1 MKRGN
6 FRNIIR
12 HLILI
17 VTDSPIP
24 PSVSA
29 QCLASGPPLTSH
41 SLGKKMSRLP
51 KSTLRLLETA
61 ISGVT
66 DPTFCIGML
75 FSLFA
80 WHVKDHY
87 LYSINYH
94 HCGASK
100 TWFGMPSDATL
111 KFEKVVKEHVYANDI
126 LSVNGEDG
134 AFDMR
139 LGKTTLFPPN
149 ILLEHDVPVLKA
161 IQKLREFVITFPMS
175 YHTGFSHG
183 FNCDEAMNFAF
194 GDWFPLGVIASLHFA
209 HLNRVPFI
217 PHEQQGQS
225 NPINLLK

>member
-12 HLILI
+12 HLILT

-29 QCLASGPPLTSH
+29 RCLASGLPLTSH
-41 SLGKKMSRLP
+41 SLGK
-51 KSTLRLLETA
+51 
-61 ISGVT
+61 GVT

-126 LSVNGEDG
+126 LSVKGEDG
-134 AFDMR
+134 AFDMH

-149 ILLEHDVPVLKA
+149 ILLEHDVPILKA